1 MQWLLDTPALVLVLF
16 AALLAVLE
24 TGRRLGLRRPVPHAA
39 GTDRGVAAVEG
50 AVFALFGLLLAF
62 TFTSAATRY
71 DERRVL
77 IAQEANAIGTAWLRL
92 DLLPPAQQPE
102 LRTLM
107 RRYVQARLEQVADER
122 DAGRTAAAAREAAAL
137 QAQIWARCSQA
148 AQAAPSPALASVLLP
163 ALNDL
168 IDITTTRAAAA
179 ARHPPAVIFWMLL
192 ALSLAATLLAGHAMA
207 GDHGPPLLH
216 MLAFAAVTS
225 ATLYVIVE
233 LEYPRLGFVR
243 LDATDALLRD
253 LLRTMQ

>member
-1 MQWLLDTPALVLVLF
+1 MQWLLESPALVLVLF
-16 AALLAVLE
+16 MLLLAVLE
-24 TGRRLGLRRPVPHAA
+24 AGRRLGLRRPVPHAA
-39 GTDRGVAAVEG
+39 GTERGVAAVEG

-71 DERRVL
+71 DERRDL

-92 DLLPPAQQPE
+92 DLLPAAQQPE
-102 LRTLM
+102 ARALM
-107 RRYVQARLEQVADER
+107 RRYVQARLAQVADVR
-122 DAGRTAAAAREAAAL
+122 DAARTAAAAGEVERL
-137 QAQIWARCSQA
+137 QAGLWALCSRA
-148 AQAAPSPALASVLLP
+148 AQAAPTPVLATVLLP
-163 ALNDL
+163 ALNDM

-179 ARHPPAVIFWMLL
+179 AKHPPMVIFGMLL
-192 ALSLAATLLAGHAMA
+192 ALSLAATLLAGYAMS

-216 MLAFAAVTS
+216 MVAFAAVTA

-253 LLRTMQ
+253 LLRTMR